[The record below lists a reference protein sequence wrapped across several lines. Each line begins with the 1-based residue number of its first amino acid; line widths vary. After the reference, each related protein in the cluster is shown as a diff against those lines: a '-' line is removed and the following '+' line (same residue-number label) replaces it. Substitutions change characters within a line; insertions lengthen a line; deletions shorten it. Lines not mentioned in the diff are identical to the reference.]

1 MVLTKEGIMIAFG
14 IKPRVQS
21 DYILPELAN
30 LQVADVFY
38 GVAELRDVAGML
50 LDFDDINA

>member
-1 MVLTKEGIMIAFG
+1 MIAFG